1 METSNSTSST
11 NPIDKRAAKRRKLLV
26 GGAVAVLILLLI
38 SLGLLFGPRV
48 CRMHESHAGL
58 QVASVQVL
66 PAPIFDSTTLKTA
79 LQNRASAR
87 VFSPRP
93 LDLQT
98 LSNLLWAAD
107 GVNRPATGGRTAP
120 SAYDWRYVDLYLA
133 DAQGISRY
141 DATRHVLERLSQ
153 KDIRH
158 LTGEQSFVDTAP
170 LTIVLVSDEGKMDKK
185 EPPEMRSI
193 FSGVGAGTIAQNIY
207 LYCASAGLHVV
218 VRASIDRAPLHEALG
233 LGPSEKIIVGQTI
246 GYAPDSV
253 ARIDSGATR

>member
-1 METSNSTSST
+1 LETSNSTSST
-11 NPIDKRAAKRRKLLV
+11 NPIDKEGAKRRNLLV
-26 GGAVAVLILLLI
+26 GGVSLVVILALV
-38 SLGLLFGPRV
+38 SLAIGRRLHHQSATRAALKV
-48 CRMHESHAGL
+48 E
-58 QVASVQVL
+58 SVQAL
-66 PAPIFDSTTLKTA
+66 PVPAFDSTTLKTA

-87 VFSPRP
+87 NFSPRP

-133 DAQGISRY
+133 DAQGVSRY
-141 DATRHVLERLSQ
+141 DATHHALERLSH

-170 LTIVLVSDEGKMDKK
+170 LTIVLVSDEGKMDQK

-193 FSGVGAGTIAQNIY
+193 FSGVGAGVVAQNIY
-207 LYCASAGLHVV
+207 LYCASVGLHVV

-253 ARIDSGATR
+253 ARTDSAAVR